1 MTDVDIRDR
10 VEDDRGLIKKIQLII
25 PGYRGYRQREDIR
38 IADSMLRNQV
48 ADQLKNN
55 IILPLENV
63 RTEASREMELELM
76 DDIAATLSKAQ
87 MMEQKVR
94 HAEQGYSGINAGVRI
109 LQDELN
115 RIYEY
120 DLALLEDIA
129 ALATEAAKAQNA
141 AESGSFNEVKTTL
154 KSMKKQLVDVQQVYE
169 KRILIALQI
178 NVV

>member
-48 ADQLKNN
+48 ADQLKNSV
-55 IILPLENV
+55 ILPLENV
-63 RTEASREMELELM
+63 RAEASKEMELGLM

-94 HAEQGYSGINAGVRI
+94 HAEQGYSGISAGVRI

-120 DLALLEDIA
+120 DLALLENIA
-129 ALATEAAKAQNA
+129 ALANEAAGAQSA
-141 AESGSFNEVKTTL
+141 AEAGSFEEVK
-154 KSMKKQLVDVQQVYE
+154 KMMKTMKTHLVEVQQIYE
-169 KRILIALQI
+169 KRIPIALQI

>member
-48 ADQLKNN
+48 ADQLKNTIVLSLDN
-55 IILPLENV
+55 A
-63 RTEASREMELELM
+63 RSEASKEMEM
-76 DDIAATLSKAQ
+76 DILNDIAAVLSKAQ
-87 MMEQKVR
+87 MLEEKIR
-94 HAEQGYSGINAGVRI
+94 HAEQGYTGISAGVRI
-109 LQDELN
+109 LQEELN

-120 DLALLEDIA
+120 DLSMLEGIA
-129 ALATEAAKAQNA
+129 AIGTQAKAVESE
-141 AESGSFNEVKTTL
+141 AECGNFAEVKKML
-154 KSMKKQLVDVQQVYE
+154 KTMKGDLVQFIQLYE
-169 KRILIALQI
+169 KRLLVALQL